1 MITIYNK
8 QALANYVSILF
19 GMLQEYPQAMTPDQ
33 VQRALNMG
41 EKQVY
46 KKIHT
51 GELPAFWIGNGYR
64 ILKSE
69 VVLYIAMNSL
79 DLAKLENNEIEKE
92 KENCMHI
99 RSMIRCWQRGGR
111 LENIWKK

>member
-1 MITIYNK
+1 MITIDNK
-8 QALANYVSILF
+8 QALASYVSVLF
-19 GMLQEYPQAMTPDQ
+19 GMLQEYPQAMTPEQ

-79 DLAKLENNEIEKE
+79 DLAVLENNEIEKE
-92 KENCMHI
+92 KE
-99 RSMIRCWQRGGR
+99 
-111 LENIWKK
+111 LE

>member
-1 MITIYNK
+1 MITIDNK
-8 QALANYVSILF
+8 QALANYISVLF

-33 VQRALNMG
+33 IQRALNMG

-46 KKIHT
+46 KKIHN

-64 ILKSE
+64 VLKSE

-79 DLAKLENNEIEKE
+79 DLTELENNENE
-92 KENCMHI
+92 KEN
-99 RSMIRCWQRGGR
+99 
-111 LENIWKK
+111 

>member
-1 MITIYNK
+1 MIPIDNK
-8 QALANYVSILF
+8 QALASYVSVLF

-33 VQRALNMG
+33 IQRALNMG

-46 KKIHT
+46 KKIHN

-64 ILKSE
+64 VLKSE

-79 DLAKLENNEIEKE
+79 DLTELESKENEKE
-92 KENCMHI
+92 V
-99 RSMIRCWQRGGR
+99 
-111 LENIWKK
+111 

>member
-1 MITIYNK
+1 MITLDNK
-8 QALANYVSILF
+8 KALTSYISVLF
-19 GMLQEYPQAMTPDQ
+19 GMLQEYPNAMTPEQ

-69 VVLYIAMNSL
+69 VILFIAMNSL
-79 DLAKLENNEIEKE
+79 DLTELEKNEIDNEKE
-92 KENCMHI
+92 I
-99 RSMIRCWQRGGR
+99 Q
-111 LENIWKK
+111 

>member
-1 MITIYNK
+1 MITIDNK
-8 QALANYVSILF
+8 QALASYVSVLF
-19 GMLQEYPQAMTPDQ
+19 GMLQEYPQAMTPEQ

-79 DLAKLENNEIEKE
+79 DLTELENKEIEKE
-92 KENCMHI
+92 KEN
-99 RSMIRCWQRGGR
+99 
-111 LENIWKK
+111 